1 MKIRWII
8 LVGLLL
14 LAGCS
19 SRSDELRELIEQR
32 ETQITKALTGLKK
45 QLEPSQLPNATR
57 LAIYSKRLKES
68 HPNLGE
74 LIDSLAKNASPNGPM
89 VLGLEDRIKD
99 LKSLPTENVE
109 QLEEKY
115 VETTNLLEALQP
127 NTFNDALSDSVNVLA
142 DISGGTIAR
151 VNAVDKAVE
160 LKANKIEDLGTGSQF
175 VGNPQYG
182 QWTTGSNGTSFWM
195 WYGMYRMFDDL
206 VDGRRYSYSRWSRH
220 RPYSYYHDYG
230 RYRYTKPSTYKKQTQ
245 LETRTKKSF
254 QRQGKQF
261 RSPYAKKRSGS
272 SQLAKTSKSR
282 PSSGSFRKASSY
294 RNKSTSSSRRA
305 SSRTSRGPR
314 RGK

>member
-19 SRSDELRELIEQR
+19 SRSDELRELITQR
-32 ETQITKALTGLKK
+32 ETHITQAFSELKQKLNRQQLSNAARLVAYSDKVK
-45 QLEPSQLPNATR
+45 Q
-57 LAIYSKRLKES
+57 S
-68 HPNLGE
+68 HPE
-74 LIDSLAKNASPNGPM
+74 LTELVDNLAKNAAVNGPM
-89 VLGLEDRIKD
+89 LLALNDRIKD
-99 LKSLPTENVE
+99 LKGFPGETLE

-115 VETTNLLEALQP
+115 VESTNILEALQP
-127 NTFNDALSDSVNVLA
+127 KTFNDALSDSVNVLA
-142 DISGGTIAR
+142 DISGGELAR
-151 VNAVDKAVE
+151 VNAVNKALE
-160 LKANKIEDLGTGSQF
+160 LKANGTEDLGNGSQF
-175 VGNPQYG
+175 IGNPQYG
-182 QWTTGSNGTSFWM
+182 QWATGSNGTNFWM

-206 VDGRRYSYSRWSRH
+206 LGGRRYSYNRWSRH

-245 LETRTKKSF
+245 LENKTKKSF

-261 RSPYAKKRSGS
+261 RSPYAKQRSGS

-282 PSSGSFRKASSY
+282 PSSGSFRNASSY
-294 RNKSTSSSRRA
+294 RNKSTSSNRRG